1 MSLVCLVTIQL
12 ENKGHIFSLL
22 AQVGLEHL
30 PVAAQHQRPLLNHQ
44 RWAQVMEHP
53 LVKFLAK

>member
-1 MSLVCLVTIQL
+1 MNLVTIQL

-30 PVAAQHQRPLLNHQ
+30 PVAAQHQGHLLNHQ
-44 RWAQVMEHP
+44 RRAQVQVMEHP
-53 LVKFLAK
+53 LVKFFAK